1 MAPPK
6 SLRKNSIPRIIAP
19 SKAHIAMI
27 TIWVELRRLSA
38 MVFSAATLLKRH
50 YPYWREMLHNRI
62 HYASQILTTGISGF
76 ASA

>member
-50 YPYWREMLHNRI
+50 YPPIGGKCR
-62 HYASQILTTGISGF
+62 TTAFIMQAKYS
-76 ASA
+76 